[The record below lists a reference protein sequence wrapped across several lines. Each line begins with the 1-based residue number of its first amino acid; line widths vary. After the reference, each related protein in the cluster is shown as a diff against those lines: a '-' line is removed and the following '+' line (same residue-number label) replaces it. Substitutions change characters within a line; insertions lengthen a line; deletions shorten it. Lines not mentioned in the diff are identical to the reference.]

1 MNKWQSNEEYYG
13 NSELTTIFKKLI
25 WDNENKS
32 NSIMINN
39 NILFFNV
46 LFRNIGESNE
56 NGWLQGNLSSF
67 YKFTNC
73 IVLNYVKNFLNENMI
88 KNTTISGCYGYF
100 TYQNHSDKE
109 INRHINKIITNNEIT
124 LKINDKYI
132 ILDNEV
138 DTTKIG
144 LYAIGENTWANP
156 LCLIKMNNKYYSIS
170 EEFYNQENKN
180 FNDIGQLDFNKSF
193 DINLLT
199 KQNTYGNDT
208 FIPLEKFDNFNII
221 FEDENISKVII
232 NGHKSENEIV
242 EYILDIR
249 MVDTFNS
256 ITINGENTLFLL
268 KFEDN
273 EGYYSYDF
281 EKNEMIESSLSN
293 IETEGVDI
301 QQTSLIDFN
310 KIKEQKNNKNISFVF
325 LLNKESIINSM
336 TVDYM
341 EIGTFSQKDSSETNL
356 KVGFKKI
363 TIQPTFDASVV
374 KINIL

>member
-1 MNKWQSNEEYYG
+1 
-13 NSELTTIFKKLI
+13 
-25 WDNENKS
+25 
-32 NSIMINN
+32 MINN

-138 DTTKIG
+138 DITKIG

-221 FEDENISKVII
+221 FEDENINKVII

-363 TIQPTFDASVV
+363 TIQPTFNASVV